1 MNGFRLGV
9 VASLGVV
16 LSTSLCI
23 SQPPAGGNR
32 RGPGD
37 REGPPRFELGRV
49 LPPHARDQLGL
60 TKEQEQTIAAIEA
73 EVKAK
78 LNKILTDE
86 QKKKL
91 EQLGPP
97 APFGPRGP
105 GGQRPGGGGPPGDR
119 QPTAQEL
126 NRPAVYPDAGIQWFA
141 TLDSARKEAERTGR
155 PMLLVSSAP
164 HCAGVSGIW

>member
-1 MNGFRLGV
+1 MNVFRLGSGALLTV
-9 VASLGVV
+9 LLG
-16 LSTSLCI
+16 TSLTV

-60 TKEQEQTIAAIEA
+60 TKDQEQSLAALEA

-78 LNKILTDE
+78 LGKILTDE

-91 EQLGPP
+91 DQLGPP
-97 APFGPRGP
+97 PLGPRGP
-105 GGQRPGGGGPPGDR
+105 MGPPSGKGGPPRDGP
-119 QPTAQEL
+119 PTAQEL
-126 NRPAVYPDAGIQWFA
+126 D
-141 TLDSARKEAERTGR
+141 
-155 PMLLVSSAP
+155 
-164 HCAGVSGIW
+164 